1 MHGEINTVKYL
12 IPQTKIPSIRI
23 LKDHA
28 VLLSRQPLFSIP
40 KQDKLTVTTPFY
52 PVGTMGLLTSWRRSI
67 NLKLNTSRAEVKNSQ
82 AVPPFIIKLYGM
94 ALI

>member
-1 MHGEINTVKYL
+1 VKYL
-12 IPQTKIPSIRI
+12 IPQPKLPSIRI

-28 VLLSRQPLFSIP
+28 VLVLSRQPLFSIS

-52 PVGTMGLLTSWRRSI
+52 SVGTMGLLTPWRKSL
-67 NLKLNTSRAEVKNSQ
+67 NLKLNTSCAELKNSQ
-82 AVPPFIIKLYGM
+82 PVPPFIIKLFGM